1 MLDNSKTTFGSDI
14 SSSDVTASEITPN
27 KGELDSTPAE
37 KSERSDHDFSCPI
50 VGIGASAG
58 GLEALEDFFREVST
72 NTHVAFVVVQH
83 LSPDFPSMMDE
94 LLARVT
100 SIPISVIANAM
111 RIEPGQIYLLP
122 ANQEV
127 VCAGG
132 RLILSER
139 SPNRELSYPIDQ
151 FLRSLADD
159 AGDRAIAV
167 ILSGTGTDG
176 ARGIVHIHDNG
187 GVVISQEPS
196 SAKFDGMPRAAYD
209 TGVVD
214 LVAVPSNMP
223 SAISNYTLNPV
234 STRTLASPLHQSPR
248 MEGPIYTALH
258 LLKAHC
264 GVDFTDYKTTTIGRR
279 IQRRALLS
287 HHPDLDVYVEALKKD
302 PSEVKRLYQD
312 LLIGVTSFFRDQEVF
327 AQLEEKVI
335 PKLMEGLGPLDE
347 FRAWTAGCASGE
359 EAYTIAILIH
369 EYLERT
375 GESRPAKVFATDVHE
390 GSLQTASR
398 GVYQE
403 ESLSRL
409 TPERRER
416 YFIHR
421 SDGFHVS
428 GELRKMVVCVPHNM
442 IRDAPFTRI
451 DLVTCR
457 NALIYFT
464 PHAQNKALAL
474 LHFALKRHGVLCLG
488 PSETLSE
495 LENEFSTIDEK
506 AKIYRK
512 SRDIPV
518 PVVTGTPNV
527 PSKLDMSRAIPMTK
541 QSAGT
546 RDLFQAYDAV
556 LNTFMPAGFLVA
568 GNRDLIHV
576 FEGGSRFLQAKDGRV
591 SNDVLDHIHHDLR
604 TTLATALR
612 RHYELGQRAIYENI
626 ACEFEGEE
634 RPIRLTVRRLKTA
647 IEAEELFFVQFEV
660 QSKDVATAPAVD
672 TRDASGANNDAV
684 VEMEQELELARDS
697 LQSTIEQ
704 FQTTNEELQ
713 ATNEQLI
720 ASNEELQSTNEELH
734 SVNEELY
741 TVNAE
746 HQRKIEELTELTAD
760 MDNLLATT
768 NVHTVFLDRELR
780 IRRFTPGIAA
790 AFNLIPQD
798 VGRRIDSFTYNL
810 VDADLLEEIEQVL
823 HSESPFEREVCNRT
837 DQWYLMRIL
846 PYRSG
851 RRVDGVVLTLI
862 DITKLKAAERRLAEL
877 SEIVEHSDDAIIR
890 LANDGII
897 TTWNA
902 GAEKLFGFRSTDV
915 VGQSVSM
922 LVPDDLRDE
931 SEVIFYQTIEGGA
944 VDRFET
950 KRRCSDGSDLDVAL
964 TLSPIRNESG
974 DVVGASEII
983 RDVTARKVAEQEV
996 RNAVQNRDRF
1006 LAVLSHE
1013 LRNPMAAVLNAT
1025 AVLHEPA
1032 IEQDLST
1039 EAKGI
1044 IDQNVRHVSRLLD
1057 DLLDLSR
1064 FTHNKI
1070 LLNRQVLDLN
1080 AMVNE
1085 VVGCVR
1091 PLIREKDQEF
1101 VVQTES
1107 TSICVDGDPD
1117 RIRQAQ
1123 INLLVNAAKYT
1134 PPDGKII
1141 YSLRSDGDEVV
1152 IGVEDDGIGMS
1163 ADFLEHIFE
1172 PFMQSEQSLDRSQG
1186 GMGLGLPLVKMIV
1199 EAHGG
1204 RITVNSD
1211 GNGKGSEFIVRLPRT
1226 NLRPIPARS
1235 PRVDLNEGRRIVVVE
1250 DNAGIRKMLR
1260 ASLELKGFEVKT
1272 ACNGRDG
1279 FEAVTDFA
1287 PDVALLD
1294 VGLPDITG
1302 YELARMIRE
1311 QPKLDDVLLVAVTG
1325 YGRESDQAKAM
1336 EAGFDVHLVKP
1347 IRVDELLS
1355 SISKER
1361 VAD

>member
-1 MLDNSKTTFGSDI
+1 MLDNSKTN
-14 SSSDVTASEITPN
+14 SSAKPPSVKTASSNNEQLAANWIPLT
-27 KGELDSTPAE
+27 
-37 KSERSDHDFSCPI
+37 ERSESETSCSI

-58 GLEALEDFFREVST
+58 GLEALEDFFREAPADT
-72 NTHVAFVVVQH
+72 NVAYVVVQH

-100 SIPISVIANAM
+100 DIPISVIENAI
-111 RIEPGQIYLLP
+111 RIKRNHIYLLP

-132 RLILSER
+132 RLILTER
-139 SPNRELSYPIDQ
+139 SPGRELSFPIDQ

-159 AGDRAIAV
+159 AGSRAIAV

-176 ARGIVHIHDNG
+176 ARGVVHVHECG
-187 GVVISQEPS
+187 GVVLTQEPT

-214 LVAVPSNMP
+214 LVAIPKAMP
-223 SAISNYTLNPV
+223 AAILNYTLNPV
-234 STRTLASPLHQSPR
+234 ATLSMAATFDQSPR
-248 MEGPIYTALH
+248 MEGSIYTALH

-287 HHPDLDVYVEALKKD
+287 QHPDLDVYVEELKKD
-302 PSEVKRLYQD
+302 ASEVKRLYQD
-312 LLIGVTSFFRDQEVF
+312 LLIGVTSFFRDQDVF
-327 AQLEEKVI
+327 AKLEVEAI
-335 PKLMEGLGPLDE
+335 PKLMENLGPLDE
-347 FRAWTAGCASGE
+347 FRAWVAGCASGE

-369 EYLERT
+369 EYLEKQGDTR
-375 GESRPAKVFATDVHE
+375 RAKVFATDVHE

-464 PHAQNKALAL
+464 PHAQKKALAL

-495 LENEFSTIDEK
+495 LEDEFFTIDEK
-506 AKIYRK
+506 ARIYRK
-512 SRDIPV
+512 SRDISV
-518 PVVTGTPNV
+518 PVVTGAMNV
-527 PSKLDMSRAIPMTK
+527 PTKLPISSVPSMTK
-541 QSAGT
+541 QSAST

-556 LNTFMPAGFLVA
+556 LNTFMPAGLLVA
-568 GNRDLIHV
+568 ANRDLIHV
-576 FEGGSRFLQAKDGRV
+576 FEGGSRFLQSKDGRV
-591 SNDVLDHIHHDLR
+591 SNDVLDHAHHDLR

-612 RHYELGQRAIYENI
+612 RQYEVGQRAIYENI
-626 ACEFEGEE
+626 ACNLEGEE
-634 RPIRLTVRRLKTA
+634 HPVRLTVRRLKA
-647 IEAEELFFVQFEV
+647 EGESEELYFVQFEI
-660 QSKDVATAPAVD
+660 QQKDPIAIPTID
-672 TRDASGANNDAV
+672 TQNASNANDDAV
-684 VEMEQELELARDS
+684 VEMEQELDLAREN

-704 FQTTNEELQ
+704 FQTTTEELQ

-768 NVHTVFLDRELR
+768 NVHTIFLDRELR

-810 VDADLLEEIEQVL
+810 VDADLQEEIEQVL
-823 HSESPFEREVCNRT
+823 SSESPFEREVRNHS

-846 PYRSG
+846 PYRTG

-862 DITKLKAAERRLAEL
+862 DITKLKAAERRFADL

-890 LANDGII
+890 LANNGII

-902 GAEKLFGFRSTDV
+902 GAEKLFGFSSEDV
-915 VGQSVSM
+915 VGESVSM

-931 SEVIFYQTIEGGA
+931 SEVIFNQTIEGGA

-950 KRRCSDGSDLDVAL
+950 KRRCSDSSMLDVAL
-964 TLSPIRNESG
+964 TRSPIRNESG

-996 RNAVQNRDRF
+996 RKAVQNRDRF

-1032 IEQDLST
+1032 IEQELST

-1070 LLNRQVLDLN
+1070 SLNRQVVDLN

-1163 ADFLEHIFE
+1163 EDFLEHVFE

-1204 RITVNSD
+1204 RITVSSSGD
-1211 GNGKGSEFIVRLPRT
+1211 GKGSYFIIRLPRT
-1226 NLRPIPARS
+1226 NLRPIPAQ
-1235 PRVDLNEGRRIVVVE
+1235 PPYVDLNEGRRIVVVE

-1260 ASLELKGFEVKT
+1260 AALELKGFQVKT
-1272 ACNGRDG
+1272 ACNGSEG
-1279 FEAVTDFA
+1279 FHAVSDFA

-1311 QPKLDDVLLVAVTG
+1311 QPKLDNVLLVAVTG
-1325 YGRESDQAKAM
+1325 YGQESDQAKAM
-1336 EAGFDVHLVKP
+1336 QSGFDLHLVKP

-1361 VAD
+1361 VPE